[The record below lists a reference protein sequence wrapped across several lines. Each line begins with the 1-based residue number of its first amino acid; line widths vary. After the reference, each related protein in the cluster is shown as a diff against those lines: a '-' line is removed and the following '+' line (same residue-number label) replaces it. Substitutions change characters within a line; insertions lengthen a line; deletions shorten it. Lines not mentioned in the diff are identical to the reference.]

1 MVLDTVPA
9 DRMLIVET
17 AHLAERGPEIARF
30 VGARDVDLGR
40 THLHRGTAKAF
51 DTASL
56 DAAYVADSVD
66 TICGE
71 TLRRIGV
78 ATR

>member
-30 VGARDVDLGR
+30 VGARDVDL
-40 THLHRGTAKAF
+40 
-51 DTASL
+51 
-56 DAAYVADSVD
+56 ADSVD